1 MSKEEFMKE
10 LEYLLSDIPEEE
22 KRDGLEYYRDY
33 LEEAGDSAEQ
43 AIEEFGSPE
52 RIAAIIRTDL
62 QGNMETGGEFTE
74 RGFEDERFRDPNYQM
89 AKRFDLPEVK
99 EEQGETG
106 REEKEAKEAQKK
118 EVRAE
123 ERPVWKTILLIF
135 LILAASPILVG
146 LGGAALGTIMGI
158 GGGILGVIAGIFS
171 LLIGIMIVLAVLT
184 FTLLLAGVAICVVGI
199 VAMFSNMLNG
209 LLCFGTGLMV
219 LSMGLICLLISVW
232 FYGKLI
238 PWLIRT
244 CVNGISRLV
253 HRRRRVV

>member
-89 AKRFDLPEVK
+89 AKRYDLPEVK
-99 EEQGETG
+99 EDQGETD
-106 REEKEAKEAQKK
+106 REKKGTEEASQKGA
-118 EVRAE
+118 RAE
-123 ERPVWKTILLIF
+123 ERPVWKTILLIC
-135 LILAASPILVG
+135 LVLAASPILLG
-146 LGGAALGTIMGI
+146 LGGAALGAVMGV
-158 GGGILGVIAGIFS
+158 GGGILGVLAGAFS

-184 FTLLLAGVAICVVGI
+184 FTLLLAGIVICVVGI
-199 VAMFSNMLNG
+199 VAMFSNVLNG
-209 LLCFGTGLMV
+209 LLCFGTGLVV
-219 LSMGLICLLISVW
+219 LSIGLLCLWVSVW

-244 CVNGISRLV
+244 CVNAISRLV
-253 HRRRRVV
+253 HRRRKVA